1 MARNEKR
8 KKITYV
14 FFSYMKYSK
23 LWSAEFSWAQTS
35 YFWRVTV
42 KYRQLFSCSNVISFS
57 ISILNNEKNLGYPM
71 LCEQNEKTLKCRQYY
86 GEMKISK

>member
-14 FFSYMKYSK
+14 FFHTYMKYSK

-42 KYRQLFSCSNVISFS
+42 KYRQLLSCSNVIS
-57 ISILNNEKNLGYPM
+57 ISILNNEKKLGYHVM
-71 LCEQNEKTLKCRQYY
+71 WTKWKNFKIQTVLWWNENK
-86 GEMKISK
+86 